1 MGCLYTALIGF
12 TQKERSM
19 GFSVY
24 IHHRGAF
31 SVARFENQGNAR
43 ALLRGTSDRSS
54 STLFLYLKIQILI
67 KQ

>member
-1 MGCLYTALIGF
+1 MGCLYTVLIGF

-31 SVARFENQGNAR
+31 SVARFDNQGNAR
-43 ALLRGTSDRSS
+43 AFTSWNERQTG
-54 STLFLYLKIQILI
+54 STFFYM
-67 KQ
+67 